1 MLNGQVSL
9 KSFLN
14 NKITA
19 RDDQDLNDR
28 DDHQAEDLQMIDNNK
43 IVVQSQK
50 RKKKNQNRSG
60 SRNSASGLG
69 VKPSSSKMNQ
79 TKSPKRDNI
88 KEMTAENV
96 KTEVFQIETKN
107 LIIESIEDQ
116 NQKLMAEIDKIK
128 QINED
133 QMKVYEGTVSE
144 LIKDK
149 QDLQDINAN

>member
-1 MLNGQVSL
+1 
-9 KSFLN
+9 
-14 NKITA
+14 
-19 RDDQDLNDR
+19 
-28 DDHQAEDLQMIDNNK
+28 
-43 IVVQSQK
+43 
-50 RKKKNQNRSG
+50 
-60 SRNSASGLG
+60 
-69 VKPSSSKMNQ
+69 MNQ

>member
-1 MLNGQVSL
+1 MSL

-69 VKPSSSKMNQ
+69 VKPSSSKMNH
-79 TKSPKRDNI
+79 TKSPKRDII

-116 NQKLMAEIDKIK
+116 NQKLLAEIDKIK

-133 QMKVYEGTVSE
+133 QMQEYERTVSD